1 MVILSGISEDKDG
14 KRAGAIGKR
23 VGRLKNQLGFE
34 KIYVFF
40 YSFRKIVVKLLEQV
54 GISENLAVDIIWH
67 EKPII
72 TYGLYSG
79 GSSLEQKLKVTNSI
93 KFFKTIYTH
102 LLNK

>member
-40 YSFRKIVVKLLEQV
+40 IVFER
-54 GISENLAVDIIWH
+54 
-67 EKPII
+67 
-72 TYGLYSG
+72 
-79 GSSLEQKLKVTNSI
+79 
-93 KFFKTIYTH
+93 
-102 LLNK
+102 